1 VQRSARALPERAAR
15 FGHRGK
21 GRHAS
26 GAAATLSL
34 AADPRAAPNRTTA
47 LRTAL
52 PQLTFVTPLVNFVS
66 LELRGRQK
74 GQTPMSLLAPGPT
87 DQATGAGTN
96 VSATSRAQE
105 RIASKS
111 RLSR

>member
-34 AADPRAAPNRTTA
+34 AADPRAAPNRT
-47 LRTAL
+47 TAL